1 MAPRKPART
10 RSSPPENAARKR
22 FEALYEKLRSR
33 ICLLDYPPGERL
45 SEEVLAAEFGV
56 SRTPIRRVL
65 GKLEAEGLVR
75 SEHGVGTIVTDVNIE
90 EMTQVY
96 ELRMALAELIG
107 TLSPVPPSPET
118 IELFRHMR
126 DRANALRDKPD
137 PREFTEINSDF
148 WDALLLLTDNQPL
161 KDISEKLYYQT
172 TRIWIKS
179 IPHMD
184 LADEVAIF
192 AREAADIHTAVQSG
206 DVRSVGLIRRAH
218 ISMSFLRLKQATE

>member
-1 MAPRKPART
+1 MAPRKTART
-10 RSSPPENAARKR
+10 KSSPPESAARKR
-22 FEALYEKLRSR
+22 FDALYEKLRSR

-56 SRTPIRRVL
+56 SRTPLRRVL

-75 SEHGVGTIVTDVNIE
+75 SEHGVGTIVTDVDIE

-96 ELRMALAELIG
+96 QLRMELAELIG
-107 TLSPVPPSPET
+107 TLSPVTPDAET
-118 IELFRHMR
+118 VALFRHMR
-126 DRANALRDKPD
+126 DRARALKEKPD
-137 PREFTEINSDF
+137 PREFTRINSDF
-148 WDALLLLTDNQPL
+148 WDALLTLTDNQPL

-184 LADEVAIF
+184 LVDEVAIF
-192 AREAADIHTAVQSG
+192 AREAADIYTAVVSG
-206 DVRSVGLIRRAH
+206 DIRAVGLIRRAH
-218 ISMSFLRLKQATE
+218 ISMSFLRLKHPPE